1 MGNLARRCFLMTGI
15 GIAGIGAPFAATLN
29 AQELATSLD
38 PANLLHIAAPGF
50 HFLRGKP
57 LERLK
62 DGATVAF
69 LGQVTLSLDANVT
82 VAARAVARFAFSYD
96 IWEERFSVTRFAVT
110 REETAARSASHLSPQ
125 AAETWCLDRLRVET
139 AALPA
144 GRPFW
149 VRFELRVEDARESN
163 LILGEPGINLT
174 RLIEI
179 FSRPARAQLQRW
191 QLDAGPL
198 HLADIRRVS
207 S

>member
-1 MGNLARRCFLMTGI
+1 MGNLARRWFLL
-15 GIAGIGAPFAATLN
+15 AGIGAPFAAALTG
-29 AQELATSLD
+29 QEIGTRIDS
-38 PANLLHIAAPGF
+38 ANLLHIAAPGL
-50 HFLRGKP
+50 HFLKGKP

-69 LGQVTLSLDANVT
+69 LGQVTLSTDANVT

-96 IWEERFSVTRFAVT
+96 IWEERFSVTRFAVS
-110 REETAARSASHLSPQ
+110 REETAVRSASHLSPE
-125 AAETWCLDRLRVET
+125 AAEAWCLDRLRVDT
-139 AALPA
+139 APLQA
-144 GRPFW
+144 GRPIW
-149 VRFELRVEDARESN
+149 VRFELRVEDAREGN

-179 FSRPARAQLQRW
+179 FSRPARAQQQRW